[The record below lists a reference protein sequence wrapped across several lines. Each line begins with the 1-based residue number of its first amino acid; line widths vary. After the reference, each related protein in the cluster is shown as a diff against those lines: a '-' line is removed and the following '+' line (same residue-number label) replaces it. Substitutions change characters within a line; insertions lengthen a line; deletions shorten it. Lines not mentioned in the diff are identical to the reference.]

1 MEMELELERCRW
13 MDVSVGSDRPRAL
26 CGFLTRILLTIM
38 GFDNECIP
46 NIQSLAGEYF
56 CPVCRM
62 LVYPHEALQSQC
74 THLYCK
80 SCLAYVATTTQACPY
95 DGYLVTEADS
105 KPLLESNKSL
115 AETIGKIQVHCLY
128 NRSGCTWQGPLSEC
142 TTHCS
147 GCAFGNSAVVCNRCG
162 VQIVHRQIHEHAQ
175 TCAGVQPQA
184 LNADGSQVSATSGAM
199 ASNDNKQV
207 AVQAVVTSTQS
218 HASQSKI
225 SLTSAQE
232 TTLQSHLTTTTPA
245 VTQASVPTSEQ
256 MYQQH
261 QYHQQYPGYFPYQQ
275 HYQQYYQ
282 QTAPQ
287 YQQPHAYMQPS
298 NSQTVVSPQLPIQ
311 PQAQTHSQLQAL
323 PEAQSQSQSQSQMQV
338 PVAVQPQN
346 QAQTKLQQ
354 QTQPPNHQLQFQAQP
369 HPTPHGHLHP
379 QFQLQAHG
387 QALPVQSQQIVR
399 QQLPSQSQNAASQIH
414 PMAHS
419 QPQHVPQIQ
428 STTQVHAQLHVH
440 HHQQP
445 VQPHFA
451 SQPSQFGSPAH
462 QAMAG
467 HQSYIQP
474 QSHHPML
481 PVNMYPQSVPLQQSQ
496 HPVQLQSQFPQ
507 PPTLLHP
514 LQSHGFVS
522 NLQPEG
528 IFTSSSQVS
537 NTVPDLQNPLHAQ
550 AHPTGL
556 AVQQRPAPQPVQQ
569 PMHQQYVQN
578 QQHFSGQPFG
588 QNHKHQQ
595 THHMQ
600 QNMHSH
606 SQLRPQAFPHQDS
619 SSLYGGHTQHSRDL
633 AGRPVVPPDGVQDNP
648 HRLQSGPSLRAM
660 SVKKSDSLAEE
671 GVGADVS
678 SQGTA
683 AAKADSTI
691 KPDFDLKST
700 NGETK
705 STGETKDGLG
715 SQSAIN
721 VDPTMQRLQEKLE
734 EGDGGKK
741 DVSDAVN
748 KQDDS
753 SVSVENEMLK
763 TSLSKDEEQ
772 LSKSH
777 DGDLVS
783 QSTAFVHDKVTVYN
797 KDGLSSLL
805 HRPPTG
811 QTSLQGPPGS
821 SVGNS
826 AQHRPPGPANIPQVG
841 QPLNLICAG
850 YNGSHGS
857 EILPGGLQGPK
868 SALAFSAGL
877 SYYGSSQGPHT
888 QGNSALSKGEIATF
902 SGREGEMFPPLRPN
916 PSINSNA
923 TGMNMVPG
931 HLFDSSSMLGL
942 PNERFGPFA
951 GGHLHAFSQDAA
963 RRAAGR
969 GQLEEDIKGF
979 SRASDLEASLALKF
993 RGPHGFRGDMIPR
1006 APEDGP
1012 YRLTYDSGSNMDT
1025 VASHAPSRHFPP
1037 YNYEPASHCSDVGE
1051 GPIGFHGKPFGGLD
1065 LARSHKDLLGPGA
1078 GYAQRLVDSFG
1089 SRSPG
1094 RDYLSLRKFGPF
1106 PSLDDVHGRD
1116 NKTFDGSSG
1125 RSFHDP
1131 RFPVMPSHSRRDEF
1145 HGLGSS
1151 RISDNYRFSEFI
1163 GQDGMPNHLRG
1174 ENFGPHKLSGHLRFT
1189 ELAGLGPVHGHHSV
1203 REYPVNGNFHTAR
1216 FGEPGFRSSFTLN
1229 GFPGGERNYAGELD
1243 SFGKSIKRK
1252 PSSTGWCRICKV
1264 DCETVE
1270 GLEVHSQTKEHQ
1282 NMALDMVV
1290 TIKQNA
1296 KKQKLIQSNNP
1307 SVDDS
1312 SNLRNIVSEGRGD

>member
-1 MEMELELERCRW
+1 MHICSL
-13 MDVSVGSDRPRAL
+13 
-26 CGFLTRILLTIM
+26 RILKQWFRLNCQFNHRLKHIL
-38 GFDNECIP
+38 
-46 NIQSLAGEYF
+46 S
-56 CPVCRM
+56 CRH
-62 LVYPHEALQSQC
+62 YPKLNLNHN
-74 THLYCK
+74 HNHKCK
-80 SCLAYVATTTQACPY
+80 SQLLFNPRIKHRPNYS
-95 DGYLVTEADS
+95 S
-105 KPLLESNKSL
+105 KLNPLIISFSFKHSL
-115 AETIGKIQVHCLY
+115 
-128 NRSGCTWQGPLSEC
+128 
-142 TTHCS
+142 
-147 GCAFGNSAVVCNRCG
+147 
-162 VQIVHRQIHEHAQ
+162 
-175 TCAGVQPQA
+175 
-184 LNADGSQVSATSGAM
+184 
-199 ASNDNKQV
+199 
-207 AVQAVVTSTQS
+207 
-218 HASQSKI
+218 
-225 SLTSAQE
+225 
-232 TTLQSHLTTTTPA
+232 
-245 VTQASVPTSEQ
+245 
-256 MYQQH
+256 
-261 QYHQQYPGYFPYQQ
+261 
-275 HYQQYYQ
+275 
-282 QTAPQ
+282 
-287 YQQPHAYMQPS
+287 
-298 NSQTVVSPQLPIQ
+298 
-311 PQAQTHSQLQAL
+311 
-323 PEAQSQSQSQSQMQV
+323 
-338 PVAVQPQN
+338 
-346 QAQTKLQQ
+346 
-354 QTQPPNHQLQFQAQP
+354 
-369 HPTPHGHLHP
+369 
-379 QFQLQAHG
+379 
-387 QALPVQSQQIVR
+387 
-399 QQLPSQSQNAASQIH
+399 
-414 PMAHS
+414 
-419 QPQHVPQIQ
+419 
-428 STTQVHAQLHVH
+428 
-440 HHQQP
+440 
-445 VQPHFA
+445 
-451 SQPSQFGSPAH
+451 
-462 QAMAG
+462 
-467 HQSYIQP
+467 
-474 QSHHPML
+474 
-481 PVNMYPQSVPLQQSQ
+481 
-496 HPVQLQSQFPQ
+496 
-507 PPTLLHP
+507 TLLHMVICIHNFSFRP
-514 LQSHGFVS
+514 MVKPYQFSLSRLYVS
-522 NLQPEG
+522 NYLHSHRTQRPKFIQWHIHNLNMSLRFSLPPKYMHNCMSITISNQFNRTLLLSLANLEVLLIKLWLG
-528 IFTSSSQVS
+528 ISLIYNHSLTTPCCLSICILKVYLYNSPSILS
-537 NTVPDLQNPLHAQ
+537 NCR